1 MIARPDGMPVAGPD
15 VRWIGRRHGRR
26 AGRGWAKSWS
36 PEQITSRLRVDFPDD
51 ESMRISHEAGRIP
64 LVVANPEWKGSRCR
78 VGVEQ
83 GSRREEA
90 SVLRADPARSEWSG
104 RIVGGR
110 RVAELRVMCFIDAGR
125 VHFMEAP
132 ISPATCRKMIRIEI
146 ADGLARGEPVKQ
158 IAARIGKS
166 YRSMYREIARNR
178 KPYGRYQPWFVHN
191 RAYERRRRCRPRR
204 FALDTELRELVA
216 SKLGTHWSPG
226 QISRWLRRRHRRR
239 PDSHVCS
246 ETIYQAVYRRLIVSV
261 STQNLRTGRTYRVQA
276 VHP

>member
-1 MIARPDGMPVAGPD
+1 
-15 VRWIGRRHGRR
+15 
-26 AGRGWAKSWS
+26 
-36 PEQITSRLRVDFPDD
+36 
-51 ESMRISHEAGRIP
+51 
-64 LVVANPEWKGSRCR
+64 
-78 VGVEQ
+78 
-83 GSRREEA
+83 
-90 SVLRADPARSEWSG
+90 
-104 RIVGGR
+104 
-110 RVAELRVMCFIDAGR
+110 
-125 VHFMEAP
+125 
-132 ISPATCRKMIRIEI
+132 MIRIEI

-204 FALDTELRELVA
+204 FAVNTELRELVA

-261 STQNLRTGRTYRVQA
+261 STQNLRTGRTYRHRRGRGRDGAFKQSTPDAVDPSTAGREPLPHERRRIAGNSCALSVVLRADFCMFVRQINDSQA
-276 VHP
+276 PASTPRPRSAPSMRAAISR